1 MIKRKLE
8 VHPKKGVRDEHYLPK
23 IGERVCNI
31 CREVFDIKAT
41 TDRFCDNCKNTEIYR
56 YD

>member
-1 MIKRKLE
+1 MEKL
-8 VHPKKGVRDEHYLPK
+8 HPKQGIRDEHYLPK
-23 IGERVCNI
+23 IGERECNI
-31 CREVFDIKAT
+31 CHEVFDIKAS